1 MKGRIE
7 RCQDLIR
14 KSLTVEYVN
23 TIRLGDHVTYI
34 SDLRRRQAVWR
45 ITRSREEILRELTGT
60 RGA

>member
-45 ITRSREEILRELTGT
+45 ITRSREEILGELTGP

>member
-1 MKGRIE
+1 MNGRIE

-34 SDLRRRQAVWR
+34 SDLG
-45 ITRSREEILRELTGT
+45 ELTGT